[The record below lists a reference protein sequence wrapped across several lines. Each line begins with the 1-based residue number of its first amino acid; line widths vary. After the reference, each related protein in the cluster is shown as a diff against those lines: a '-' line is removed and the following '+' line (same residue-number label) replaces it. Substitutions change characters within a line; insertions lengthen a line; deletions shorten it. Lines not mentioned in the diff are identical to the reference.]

1 VWGRGK
7 TRYREEGE
15 GGFKVHVM
23 QNKGGGG
30 TISSYGPRHLI
41 RVASLLIGILMFG
54 TLGYMIIE
62 RWHFLDALY
71 MTVITITT
79 VGYGEIRTVSEVGR
93 VFTIALIFFGMG
105 TMAYML
111 GIVAQAMVEFH
122 MSSIL
127 GRKKLGLKLRSIKD
141 HYIICGYGRIG
152 RIISLELKSKGI
164 PMVVVDHNLESK
176 TGLDQDKIL
185 YYIIDDATSED
196 VLLEAGI
203 DRAKGLV
210 AVVTSDADNLFITM
224 TARLLNPG
232 LFILARADE
241 EHTQKKLLRAG
252 ANRVAQPYRIGGQK
266 MAQSIVRPAVTD
278 FLELT
283 VHDKD
288 IELKM
293 EELLVGDRS
302 SLKGLTLQAS
312 GIRQEMNVMIVGIS
326 KKDGEMTFNPSSQS
340 RIESGDT
347 LIALGHKNDL
357 KRLSLILS
365 GE

>member
-1 VWGRGK
+1 
-7 TRYREEGE
+7 
-15 GGFKVHVM
+15 M
-23 QNKGGGG
+23 QKKGGDG

-62 RWHFLDALY
+62 RWHLLDALY

-79 VGYGEIRTVSEVGR
+79 VGYGEIRKVSEIGR
-93 VFTIALIFFGMG
+93 IFTIALIFFGMG

-111 GIVAQAMVEFH
+111 GIVAQTMVEFH
-122 MSSIL
+122 VSSIV
-127 GRKKLGLKLRSIKD
+127 GRKKLGLKLKSIKD

-164 PMVVVDHNLESK
+164 PMVVLDHNLESK
-176 TGLDQDKIL
+176 TALDQDKVP
-185 YYIIDDATSED
+185 YIIDDATSED
-196 VLLEAGI
+196 VLMEAGI

-210 AVVTSDADNLFITM
+210 AVVTSDADNLFLTM

-232 LFILARADE
+232 LFILARADA

-302 SLKGLTLQAS
+302 SLQGATLQES
-312 GIRQEMNVMIVGIS
+312 GIRQEMNVMIVGIR
-326 KKDGEMTFNPSSQS
+326 KRDGEMTFNPSSQS